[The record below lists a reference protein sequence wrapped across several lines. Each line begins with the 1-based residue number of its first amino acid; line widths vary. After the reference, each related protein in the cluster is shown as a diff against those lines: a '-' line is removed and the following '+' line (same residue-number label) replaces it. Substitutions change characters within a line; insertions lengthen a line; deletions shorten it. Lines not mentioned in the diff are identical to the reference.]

1 VTSDAQRDPVVVT
14 WLSGLDESLR
24 REVEFLASVVA
35 SADAGLEQAIKWGQ
49 LTFTVGGNW
58 HHWICGIAATKKG
71 AKLVLHKGALLD
83 DPHRLLQGSGRYLRD
98 IPVKRVRQ
106 DPAAVRGI
114 LRSAV
119 DHQTDM

>member
-1 VTSDAQRDPVVVT
+1 MTSDAQRDPEVVT

>member
-1 VTSDAQRDPVVVT
+1 VTSDAQRDPEVVT